1 MRFSDRH
8 DLWRNFSLDCDIIAT
23 IILWFIII
31 ISIGLSRIVILL
43 LFFGYFVFIVSLDRT
58 NTLGHCHWP
67 DQLIIR
73 YLLDLTLNFLCEIII
88 LSLLYAHDF
97 FLFQR
102 FFTTLENGFD
112 VEFTRFFDIIS
123 LFSLLQAL
131 SALSTRLLA
140 SIIVAVE

>member
-8 DLWRNFSLDCDIIAT
+8 DLWRSFSLDCDIIAT
-23 IILWFIII
+23 IILWFVII

-43 LFFGYFVFIVSLDRT
+43 LFLSYFVFIVSLDRT

-88 LSLLYAHDF
+88 LSLLYTHHF
-97 FLFQR
+97 LLFQR

-131 SALSTRLLA
+131 SALPTRLLG

>member
-43 LFFGYFVFIVSLDRT
+43 LFLSYFVFIVSLDRT

-73 YLLDLTLNFLCEIII
+73 YLLDLTLNFLCDII
-88 LSLLYAHDF
+88 LSLLYTHDF
-97 FLFQR
+97 LLFQR

-131 SALSTRLLA
+131 SALPTRLLA
-140 SIIVAVE
+140 SIVVAVE